1 MAMAR
6 MARLVVPQD
15 PHHVTQRGNRRQRVF
30 LDDDDHRAYVVLLRE
45 ACVAAGTAVLGYSA

>member
-1 MAMAR
+1 MAR